1 MSCAKQYS
9 ERAESCQ
16 PPLRRWVD
24 RSRRWLAQTLWPPS
38 CILCGGGG
46 DVGID
51 LCRDCAADL
60 PRNET
65 ACVGLRGTAAGD
77 GAPQVCGD
85 CLRDPPPFGSSFVP
99 FRYAYPLDHLVHGL
113 KFRNELACGSVL
125 GQLFA
130 RCLLA
135 RGEPLPDAIVP
146 VPLAPRRYRQR
157 GYNQASELALAIR
170 RITGIAIDVRCCDP
184 PARDCGTGGARS
196 QGSAAQCERRV
207 RRSGA
212 AARASRCDPRRRRH
226 NRQHRARARRSS
238 AASRSGAGCRVGDS
252 ANGSYG
258 LKRYSS
264 AMPMNTDMP
273 K

>member
-1 MSCAKQYS
+1 MSSAKQYS
-9 ERAESCQ
+9 ERAGSCQ
-16 PPLRRWVD
+16 PSLQRWVD
-24 RSRRWLAQTLWPPS
+24 RSRRWLTQTLWPPS
-38 CILCGGGG
+38 CLLCGGGG

-65 ACVGLRGTAAGD
+65 PCVVCAEPLPAAS
-77 GAPQVCGD
+77 APRVCGA
-85 CLRDPPPFGSSFVP
+85 CLCDPPPFCSSFVP

-125 GQLFA
+125 GHLFA

-170 RITGIAIDVRCCDP
+170 RATGVAVMSDVAIRQRETVEQAGLDRKARRRNVSGAFAAVAPLRARHVAILDDVVT
-184 PARDCGTGGARS
+184 TGSTVRELAEVLRQAG
-196 QGSAAQCERRV
+196 AAQV
-207 RRSGA
+207 A
-212 AARASRCDPRRRRH
+212 VWAIARTEAT
-226 NRQHRARARRSS
+226 A
-238 AASRSGAGCRVGDS
+238 
-252 ANGSYG
+252 
-258 LKRYSS
+258 
-264 AMPMNTDMP
+264 
-273 K
+273 